1 VSGFEPLTCRLQ
13 EVRPRAPSALAAAM
27 ARAIALTAHAA
38 LGLSDAP
45 FHESFHADGRQCP
58 MVLTE
63 CSDQNPPQRRRN
75 LTWSTT
81 GQSNRSLHCR
91 IGPHLDQG
99 GSAALRR
106 ARTGLRPW
114 GADPARCAGQPG
126 SDLLTRSNRQH
137 YDTAPDLNRIC
148 PHPIC
153 RRHGRRGKEGSRRGS
168 DRSGILRA

>member
-1 VSGFEPLTCRLQ
+1 
-13 EVRPRAPSALAAAM
+13 M

-114 GADPARCAGQPG
+114 GP
-126 SDLLTRSNRQH
+126 T
-137 YDTAPDLNRIC
+137 
-148 PHPIC
+148 
-153 RRHGRRGKEGSRRGS
+153 RHGAPGNQAATYLPGPIGS
-168 DRSGILRA
+168 ITTLRQI